1 MIRKR
6 KRCPF
11 CHRLFCP
18 DPRVGDRQVACCRE
32 ACQRARRRQTNRRWR
47 ERNPSF
53 DADRRLQGLIQR
65 VQDEKTLCTTATR
78 EPPPGRRMPMEAAVS
93 ALGLPGAVYLLF
105 WTRLLAGYVQDER
118 RGQPSGIAVEF
129 GRLLCGHG
137 QDERRRHLPVIAGE
151 SGELVSSTAQ
161 DEMSP
166 RSSP

>member
-11 CHRLFCP
+11 CRRLFWP
-18 DPRVGDRQVACCRE
+18 DPRVGDRQVACSRP
-32 ACQRARRRQTNRRWR
+32 ACQQARHRQADRRWH

-53 DADRRLQGLIQR
+53 DADRRLQALIRR
-65 VQDEKTLCTTATR
+65 VQDEETLCTTATR
-78 EPPPGRRMPMEAAVS
+78 EAPPGRQMPMEAAVS

-105 WTRLLAGYVQDER
+105 WTRLVAGYVQDEK
-118 RGQPSGIAVEF
+118 RGQPFGIAVES
-129 GRLLCGHG
+129 GRLLYGQD
-137 QDERRRHLPVIAGE
+137 QDERLRHLPVIAGE

-166 RSSP
+166 RSPP